1 MKEKLSKVIEENIS
15 KKERKKLRIVKKI
28 LKEWMKKKKI
38 EKRGVK
44 KLLEIMRKI
53 GGWKVMEGEEWK
65 EGKLE
70 WSK

>member
-1 MKEKLSKVIEENIS
+1 
-15 KKERKKLRIVKKI
+15 
-28 LKEWMKKKKI
+28 MKKKKI